1 MKKVLF
7 LFGIIATLLTSCE
20 VSNDTVKNAT
30 IKVTSKSEIT
40 VAGGNAQGII
50 TYELL
55 SPIEG
60 ATVEASANVTWINSF
75 DFSQMGK
82 IGYKVDANPTYDKR
96 EGVITISYNGYNTNI
111 TLTQSGKVRP
121 EEVKS
126 EAPYILGHYFGD
138 YANINYNY
146 YLVLS
151 ESDYDVNGSFYAA
164 GYKYFLDIY
173 SDQRPTDYSNIRV
186 PNGVYTFNPDND
198 GREGTFLESFSVY
211 KVYDERGIQIEE
223 KSFVEGSLTVT
234 DDMVKLEVIF
244 ADDVNL
250 HVITYSGDYTMLDK
264 RSESGAIY

>member
-82 IGYKVDANPTYDKR
+82 IGYKVISTPATIIFIMFLLKLFY
-96 EGVITISYNGYNTNI
+96 VIILLYHK
-111 TLTQSGKVRP
+111 TLKLSSG
-121 EEVKS
+121 
-126 EAPYILGHYFGD
+126 
-138 YANINYNY
+138 
-146 YLVLS
+146 
-151 ESDYDVNGSFYAA
+151 
-164 GYKYFLDIY
+164 
-173 SDQRPTDYSNIRV
+173 
-186 PNGVYTFNPDND
+186 
-198 GREGTFLESFSVY
+198 
-211 KVYDERGIQIEE
+211 
-223 KSFVEGSLTVT
+223 FV
-234 DDMVKLEVIF
+234 
-244 ADDVNL
+244 
-250 HVITYSGDYTMLDK
+250 
-264 RSESGAIY
+264 